1 MVVKPKHRRQKAV
14 WISLLISLVLH
25 LSGVYLARDF
35 WMEEIAI
42 EAFRARLAR
51 TPTLFKPRRLAIG
64 KKVEMPKVEMQ
75 YLQFQAPPQEVREGE
90 LALAAPAVPRV
101 EAPLAPTVLK
111 EIASGAKEDL
121 PLLAQER
128 MLSPSELGLA
138 DSMGI
143 VSMDLLRLVD
153 MARANKDHAL
163 VIIDKSSRRDLLGY
177 INFTHLRLYG
187 AGSQKG
193 GALDALVRYLRDY
206 TKLLAR
212 MPDKF
217 YDHFLSENLL
227 KDPLHFFFQDGGFPP
242 YRDEVL
248 TYFSQEEKTLLERY
262 LREGGFLYI
271 EGGNRFL
278 REMAKHLKN
287 ILGTDGHLVIIP
299 ATHPIYHAFYNFG
312 GGFPGEDKSR
322 LREEDVD
329 RGWYYPV
336 NNLEQQQ
343 IAVEQI
349 SFLNP
354 QFANA
359 EEEEQPQPLGLWG
372 IELNGELVGVFSDL
386 NLHGHWQASFNTNE
400 SDNSDDSVLYSL
412 MAATNIITY
421 ALTRSGGLTAK
432 EKKPVWMQKRPDAPL
447 LAGVADETP
456 GEGDEE
462 LFAALDASLAV
473 VQAPLGTRIEKS
485 DLKVR
490 LDGRYSLELI
500 KRGLHGLLLHNLP
513 PGRHW
518 IELRY
523 GGKRKQLE
531 IDLQGG
537 KVLTITF
544 GLNRFA
550 FLSQLHMNGQ
560 EIQVGVDQW
569 LESFSDLQVEEIYLG
584 EDRAL
589 LESADEF

>member
-1 MVVKPKHRRQKAV
+1 MLVKSKNYRKKTV
-14 WISLLISLVLH
+14 WISLLVSLALH
-25 LSGVYLARDF
+25 LAGVYLVRDL
-35 WMEEIAI
+35 WMEEMAV
-42 EAFRARLAR
+42 EAFRARLVR
-51 TPTLFKPRRLAIG
+51 IPLLFKPRRLAVG
-64 KKVEMPKVEMQ
+64 KRVEMPKVEMQ
-75 YLQFQAPPQEVREGE
+75 YLQSQADPQEVREGE
-90 LALAAPAVPRV
+90 LALEASVVPRV
-101 EAPLAPTVLK
+101 EAPLAPMVLK

-121 PLLAQER
+121 PQLAQER

-143 VSMDLLRLVD
+143 ASMDLLRVVD

-163 VIIDKSSRRDLLGY
+163 VMVDKNSRRDLLGY

-212 MPDKF
+212 VPDKF
-217 YDHFLSENLL
+217 YDHFLSEELL
-227 KDPLHFFFQDGGFPP
+227 KDPIHFFFEDGGFPP
-242 YRDEVL
+242 YRAEVL
-248 TYFSQEEKTLLERY
+248 TYFSPEEKTLLERY
-262 LREGGFLYI
+262 LRRGGFLYI

-278 REMAKHLKN
+278 REMARHLQN
-287 ILGTDGHLVIIP
+287 ILGADGRLVVIP
-299 ATHPIYHAFYNFG
+299 TTHAIYHAFYNFG

-329 RGWYYPV
+329 QGWYYPV
-336 NNLEQQQ
+336 NTLEPQQ
-343 IAVEQI
+343 IAAEQA

-359 EEEEQPQPLGLWG
+359 EEEERPQPLGLWG

-386 NLHGHWQASFNTNE
+386 NLHDNWQASFNTDE
-400 SDNSDDSVLYSL
+400 SGNSDEPVLYSL
-412 MAATNIITY
+412 MAATNIVAY
-421 ALTRSGGLTAK
+421 ALTHPGGLTTK
-432 EKKPVWMQKRPDAPL
+432 EEKPVWMQKRPDAPRS
-447 LAGVADETP
+447 AGVADATQEED
-456 GEGDEE
+456 GE

-473 VQAPLGTRIEKS
+473 VQAPLGTRIEKG
-485 DLKVR
+485 DLQVR

-500 KRGLHGLLLHNLP
+500 KRGMHGLLLHNLP

-518 IELRY
+518 VELRY
-523 GGKRKQLE
+523 GGKSKQLE

-569 LESFSDLQVEEIYLG
+569 LESFSDLQVEEVHLG

-589 LESADEF
+589 LESADPF